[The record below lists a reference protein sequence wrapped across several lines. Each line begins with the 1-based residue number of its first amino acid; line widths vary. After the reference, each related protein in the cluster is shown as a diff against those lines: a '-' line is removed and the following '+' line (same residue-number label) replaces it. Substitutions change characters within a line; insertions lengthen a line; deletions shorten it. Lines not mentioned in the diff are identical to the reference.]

1 MRKFFLTVAVLFA
14 LFSLSAQEDLYQQY
28 MNQYK
33 NNTPAQP
40 AQQPAAEPAKPAEPA
55 QQPAAEPAKPAEE
68 KKEEAAKPAE
78 EKKEEAA
85 PAEEKKEEEKKE
97 EAPAETGEEAAAAA
111 ADEEENDKMTPAA
124 VKPYFEVT
132 VFGGGS
138 TGITTF
144 GGDIAPHNSYRM
156 GIDNAVVDLK
166 GGNRMFNGRLLFDLA
181 KGFKTTKEWEINYD
195 YDKELEGSRIETAA
209 DGDAPNAL
217 DILKDVSFSFKHP
230 TVRKGGFGMDINLQV
245 GLFGMPFGIESGY
258 DHEITFA
265 NSAIKED
272 FLGGAFRDTGLS
284 FGLDFI
290 FARNMDL
297 ALTLFMFNG
306 HNATMLDGEDL
317 FGDPAFGIDLRYNYE
332 SRLHALAAVS
342 LVVGSAY
349 KAYDG
354 VLAENAYLFDDE
366 TGDVLGYA
374 NNITLKQ
381 NKKNVLLAVG
391 ADIGYEINDNIDL
404 GIKAEFA
411 YSYRSL
417 YNPTLES
424 GVPLLNDGIYLAGS
438 AYNTFGFFAM
448 PYAKLFWFDVM
459 ARVSYFKAP
468 FYETLIADRDNSTLG
483 VDFALI
489 YNFCDYAGVEFDYN
503 YIRESFH
510 GYNDDESTYKNVY
523 NTHVFTLAVTGWFDF
538 LWEGKADEAE

>member
-40 AQQPAAEPAKPAEPA
+40 AQQPAAEP
-55 QQPAAEPAKPAEE
+55 
-68 KKEEAAKPAE
+68 AKPAE

-209 DGDAPNAL
+209 DG
-217 DILKDVSFSFKHP
+217 
-230 TVRKGGFGMDINLQV
+230 
-245 GLFGMPFGIESGY
+245 
-258 DHEITFA
+258 
-265 NSAIKED
+265 
-272 FLGGAFRDTGLS
+272 
-284 FGLDFI
+284 
-290 FARNMDL
+290 
-297 ALTLFMFNG
+297 
-306 HNATMLDGEDL
+306 
-317 FGDPAFGIDLRYNYE
+317 
-332 SRLHALAAVS
+332 LHAIFVPVKSAPPVVVTMFKTSPLAISTVIGVPFAVPGILPLAAIS
-342 LVVGSAY
+342 
-349 KAYDG
+349 
-354 VLAENAYLFDDE
+354 
-366 TGDVLGYA
+366 
-374 NNITLKQ
+374 
-381 NKKNVLLAVG
+381 AVG
-391 ADIGYEINDNIDL
+391 VI
-404 GIKAEFA
+404 
-411 YSYRSL
+411 SS
-417 YNPTLES
+417 
-424 GVPLLNDGIYLAGS
+424 
-438 AYNTFGFFAM
+438 
-448 PYAKLFWFDVM
+448 
-459 ARVSYFKAP
+459 
-468 FYETLIADRDNSTLG
+468 STG
-483 VDFALI
+483 M
-489 YNFCDYAGVEFDYN
+489 
-503 YIRESFH
+503 S
-510 GYNDDESTYKNVY
+510 
-523 NTHVFTLAVTGWFDF
+523 
-538 LWEGKADEAE
+538 